1 MDTLKAI
8 QVFVSI
14 AQHGNLT
21 KAAEHLNY
29 SRAMVSRYLE
39 HLEHTFSTRLF
50 QRNTRKI
57 SLTPAGEKL
66 CSTAKIFYSSNN
78 FYKNSQRLNNTTVQ
92 SVLHADY
99 FYLNLGLRNVFGNLR
114 DSILIFSLMYT

>member
-8 QVFVSI
+8 HVFVSI

-39 HLEHTFSTRLF
+39 HLEYTFSTRLF

-57 SLTPAGEKL
+57 SLTPAGEKPY
-66 CSTAKIFYSSNN
+66 STARIFYNNSN
-78 FYKNSQRLNNTTVQ
+78 FYKS
-92 SVLHADY
+92 
-99 FYLNLGLRNVFGNLR
+99 
-114 DSILIFSLMYT
+114 